1 MSDLLPQ
8 VIPVD
13 EIKTTTEHVTS
24 DDGHLKEAINTA
36 AVPVVDA
43 FEGDDDIIRE
53 EIKEELDKEE
63 EEEELPIAPK
73 EIQDDEDVFKD
84 AKPKK
89 KKRQISDSQRE
100 HLAQARKQALEVRRR
115 KAQEKKILQQQER
128 RAKAKAKKEAK
139 NMTAPHNPMESES
152 EDEAPAPVKVKTIK
166 SHAFEE
172 IDEDLL
178 VRVQEAAIE
187 KYEVK
192 RKARKQ
198 KKIQEQEEKQKEAD
212 IHRVVAKAVK
222 PQDPDDMWSVCF
234 A

>member
-36 AVPVVDA
+36 ADPVPVVDS

-100 HLAQARKQALEVRRR
+100 HLAQARKKEFEVRRR

-128 RAKAKAKKEAK
+128 RANAKAKKEAK
-139 NMTAPHNPMESES
+139 NMTAPNHPMETDS
-152 EDEAPAPVKVKTIK
+152 EDEDADPVKIKTQN
-166 SHAFEE
+166 SHA
-172 IDEDLL
+172 LPS
-178 VRVQEAAIE
+178 V
-187 KYEVK
+187 EV
-192 RKARKQ
+192 
-198 KKIQEQEEKQKEAD
+198 
-212 IHRVVAKAVK
+212 
-222 PQDPDDMWSVCF
+222 S
-234 A
+234 